1 MTLYE
6 KLKQDLTKA
15 IKAKDESKKDA
26 LRVIIGEL
34 GRLPAKEPTDE
45 DILKI
50 MQKLL
55 KSEKE
60 LLDKKGD
67 TLASD
72 FQLIIENYLPQK
84 ASEEEIAAWISQNID
99 LTGFK
104 NKMQAMGPI
113 MKHFGATADGNMV
126 KDILKKM

>member
-6 KLKQDLTKA
+6 KLRQDLTAA
-15 IKAKDESKKDA
+15 IKAKDESRKDA

-34 GRLPAKEPTDE
+34 GRLPEKEPSDD
-45 DILKI
+45 DILRI

-60 LLDKKGD
+60 LLEKKGD
-67 TLASD
+67 TTDSD
-72 FQLIIENYLPQK
+72 FQMIIESYLPKK
-84 ASEEEIAAWISQNID
+84 ASEEEIFAWISQNVD
-99 LTGFK
+99 LSRFK

-113 MKHFGATADGNMV
+113 MKYFGATADGNMV
-126 KDILKKM
+126 KKILQKM